1 MITGKSKRVFQVI
14 FVSLLAICL
23 CMGGLLLGGS
33 AAPVHA
39 DDTLAAEVTGVQVRS
54 AGSDQSGGY
63 DTNGYNMIVLQND
76 MYAGIVQDTSV
87 SNAGTYNTRS
97 KVKIFTSADDSE
109 GIYLTEICGTWW
121 TQNIWSCA
129 GLCLMYNT
137 PADYATYNGAT
148 IYKIAIEA
156 GCELPCGDKVYTTSE
171 TVTYINQDFGN
182 ESAKYMASSWQ
193 KEIPVLDGDVS
204 GVQIRSAG
212 AWETSGTENF
222 IVLQSSV
229 YEAGVSGTI
238 AAANYNTLSKIK
250 IYTSPEDAEGE
261 LLSDG
266 LIGGWWEYSY
276 WNTNALF
283 LAYNTPADYGTYNGA
298 TIYKI
303 VIEEGC
309 ELPCGSVKYVTT
321 EEKTF
326 YNLDYSNEN
335 AVNSAV
341 NWKTTSMIGNAA
353 TAQEA
358 EGIFHIEEA
367 SVKEMN
373 YAGTYRV
380 DERAAYYFHNAMY
393 SGNAEVRFV
402 TEGTTSVGTE
412 TVYEVY
418 QAYQFSFD
426 YKIENT
432 SAAAKYTVQIVLSD
446 GSFDTVTFDAVADG
460 EWHTFTYRMPFSQT
474 EKFAGFA
481 IGIGKLEGEMLIANL
496 VAEKDTTAPVITV
509 TTVENEWNEGTMF
522 TYDVTAVD
530 AVDGPVTVTL
540 VAPAEML
547 DGQGDLL
554 PGTWKVSFTA
564 SDAMGNKATSDEYT
578 ITVKDVTA
586 PVITLGGETQYEA
599 GTAYTEGSALSL
611 MVAITDNVDESITQY
626 TVELEEGAVLNG
638 KLQVGTWTVTVR
650 ASDTAENEGSATIQ
664 ITVADTTKPV
674 ITLNNEST
682 QTQYDEGEEPAIV
695 ATAQD
700 SYDGEVE
707 VELVIPEGALQD
719 GKLVAGEWTI
729 TLMATDSAGNAADP
743 VTVTITAADKTAPV
757 ITLGGETEYE
767 VGTAYTAGS
776 ALGLTVEVNDNLDG
790 EITQFTVEL
799 EEGTVLDGKLQAG
812 TWTVTVKASD
822 AAGNA
827 SSATIQITVADTTKP
842 VITLDSEHTV
852 TQYSEGDE
860 LNIVATA
867 QDSYDGEVEV
877 ELVIPEGAL
886 QDGKLVA
893 GEWTITL
900 TATDSAGNAAD
911 PVTVTIEVTAGAADT
926 EGSGCG
932 SVIGGSAGIAIAMA
946 VIGAAALALVWK
958 RRNKNR

>member
-14 FVSLLAICL
+14 FGAVLAICL

-33 AAPVHA
+33 VAPA
-39 DDTLAAEVTGVQVRS
+39 RAEEAQTAEVTGVQVRS
-54 AGSDQSGGY
+54 AGTDDTGGY
-63 DTNGYNMIVLQND
+63 DTNGYNMIVLQNA
-76 MYAGIVQDTSV
+76 MYAGIAQDTSV

-97 KVKIFTSADDSE
+97 KVKIFTSAEDPE
-109 GIYLTEICGTWW
+109 GTYLTEICGTWW
-121 TQNIWSCA
+121 TQNIWSCG
-129 GLCLMYNT
+129 GLCLMYNA

-156 GCELPCGDKVYTTSE
+156 GCELPCGDTVYTTSE

-204 GVQIRSAG
+204 GVQVRSAG
-212 AWETSGTENF
+212 AWATGGTENF

-238 AAANYNTLSKIK
+238 ATANYNTLSKIK
-250 IYTSPEDAEGE
+250 IYTSPEDADGK
-261 LLSDG
+261 LLRDG

-276 WNTNALF
+276 WGTNALF

-309 ELPCGSVKYVTT
+309 ELPCGDVKYVTT

-341 NWKTTSMIGNAA
+341 NWKTTSMIENAA
-353 TAQEA
+353 SAQEA

-367 SVKEMN
+367 SVKEMK
-373 YAGTYRV
+373 YAGTYQV
-380 DERAAYYFHNAMY
+380 DERAAYFFHNALY

-402 TEGTTSVGTE
+402 TEGTISVGTE
-412 TVYEVY
+412 PAYEVY
-418 QAYQFSFD
+418 KAYQFSFD

-432 SAAAKYTVQIVLSD
+432 SAAATYTVQIIGSD
-446 GSFDTVTFDAVADG
+446 GCLDTVTFDAVTDG
-460 EWHTFTYRMPFSQT
+460 ACHTFTYKMPFSQT

-509 TTVENEWNEGTMF
+509 TTVENEWNEGTLF

-547 DGQGDLL
+547 DEQGDLL

-578 ITVKDVTA
+578 ITVKDVTS
-586 PVITLGGETQYEA
+586 PVITLGGVTQYEA

-611 MVAITDNVDESITQY
+611 MVAITDNVDESITQF
-626 TVELEEGAVLNG
+626 TVELEEGAVLDG
-638 KLQVGTWTVTVR
+638 KLQVGTWTVTVK
-650 ASDTAENEGSATIQ
+650 ASDTAQNVGSKTIS
-664 ITVADTTKPV
+664 IAVSDTTKPV

-682 QTQYDEGEEPAIV
+682 QTQYDEGEEPV
-695 ATAQD
+695 
-700 SYDGEVE
+700 
-707 VELVIPEGALQD
+707 
-719 GKLVAGEWTI
+719 
-729 TLMATDSAGNAADP
+729 
-743 VTVTITAADKTAPV
+743 
-757 ITLGGETEYE
+757 
-767 VGTAYTAGS
+767 
-776 ALGLTVEVNDNLDG
+776 
-790 EITQFTVEL
+790 
-799 EEGTVLDGKLQAG
+799 
-812 TWTVTVKASD
+812 
-822 AAGNA
+822 
-827 SSATIQITVADTTKP
+827 
-842 VITLDSEHTV
+842 
-852 TQYSEGDE
+852 
-860 LNIVATA
+860 IVATA

>member
-14 FVSLLAICL
+14 FGAVLAICL

-39 DDTLAAEVTGVQVRS
+39 DDTLTAEVTGVQVRS

-76 MYAGIVQDTSV
+76 MYAGIVQDTTV

-212 AWETSGTENF
+212 AWATSGTDNF
-222 IVLQSSV
+222 IILKSPIYDGSLTD
-229 YEAGVSGTI
+229 AVSDSGS
-238 AAANYNTLSKIK
+238 YNTKGKIK
-250 IYTSPEDAEGE
+250 VYLSSEDTGSYLTE
-261 LLSDG
+261 
-266 LIGGWWEYSY
+266 ICGGWWPYVYWGEYGLFIAV
-276 WNTNALF
+276 NASS
-283 LAYNTPADYGTYNGA
+283 YGTYNGA

-309 ELPCGSVKYVTT
+309 ELPCGDVKYVTT
-321 EEKTF
+321 EDKTF

-341 NWKTTSMIGNAA
+341 NWKTSSMIGNAA

-380 DERAAYYFHNAMY
+380 DERAAYYFHNALY

-412 TVYEVY
+412 PAYEVY
-418 QAYQFSFD
+418 KAYQFSFD

-432 SAAAKYTVQIVLSD
+432 SAAATYTVQIVGSD
-446 GSFDTVTFDAVADG
+446 GNLDTVTFDAVTDG
-460 EWHTFTYRMPFSQT
+460 AWHTFTYKMPFSQT
-474 EKFAGFA
+474 EKFAGIA
-481 IGIGKLEGEMLIANL
+481 IRITKLEGEMLIANIA
-496 VAEKDTTAPVITV
+496 AETDTVAPVITV
-509 TTVENEWNEGTMF
+509 TKVSEQWNEGTRF
-522 TYDVTAVD
+522 TYDVAAVD

-540 VAPAEML
+540 VAPEGML

-578 ITVKDVTA
+578 ITVKDVTS
-586 PVITLGGETQYEA
+586 PVITLGGVTQYEA

-638 KLQVGTWTVTVR
+638 KLQVGTWTVTVK
-650 ASDTAENEGSATIQ
+650 ASDTAQNVGSKTIS
-664 ITVADTTKPV
+664 IAVSDTTKPV

-682 QTQYDEGEEPAIV
+682 QTQYDEGEEPVIV

-729 TLMATDSAGNAADP
+729 TLTATDSAGNAADP
-743 VTVTITAADKTAPV
+743 VTV
-757 ITLGGETEYE
+757 
-767 VGTAYTAGS
+767 
-776 ALGLTVEVNDNLDG
+776 
-790 EITQFTVEL
+790 
-799 EEGTVLDGKLQAG
+799 
-812 TWTVTVKASD
+812 
-822 AAGNA
+822 
-827 SSATIQITVADTTKP
+827 QITVADTTKP
-842 VITLDSEHTV
+842 VITLDSERTV

-900 TATDSAGNAAD
+900 TATDKAGNAAD
-911 PVTVTIEVTAGAADT
+911 PVTVTIEVTADT
-926 EGSGCG
+926 QGSGCG
-932 SVIGGSAGIAIAMA
+932 SVIGGSAGIAFA
-946 VIGAAALALVWK
+946 VVLVSTVVLAIVCK
-958 RRNKNR
+958 RRNKN